1 MLRNFFISRPVLAI
15 TISLIMILCG
25 LVALLHLP
33 VAQFPNIAPP
43 TISISASYPG
53 ANAETGAKV
62 VAAQIENQ
70 LNGVSDLMYLQTA
83 TTSTGAISITLYYNI
98 GADTN
103 YAINEVLNRLQ
114 SAMRLLPKVV
124 QQQGVVARKTSPDML
139 AMVSFYAD
147 PYIDSKWVSEYLQR
161 TVKND
166 LLLLSSVGTVNI
178 LGTGSYAINIW
189 LDPNKMAKYSV
200 TVDDLQTVIN
210 DQNREYVIGRTNAVP
225 NVAES
230 HLTLS
235 IIGQAMYSTPKQ
247 FENIIIRNKG
257 NQVVKI
263 KDVARVELGSNN
275 YNTIAQVNFRN
286 ESGKFFNYPCALMMI
301 YTVPNAN
308 QLESIKQ
315 VMNKIKEDSQRFP
328 VGLQYKLTLDNSKFV
343 SASVKNVDDTLEIAI
358 MLVGIVIFLFLRN
371 WRASIIAIISIPVSV
386 IGTMACLY
394 LLHFSLNTLSL
405 FAMVL
410 AIGIV
415 VDDAIVIVENI
426 ERLRIEHPEWSLRLV
441 IEETMREVFG
451 AVIAI
456 VLVLSVVFIPVMVLG
471 GLAGIMYRQFAV
483 TISCAVVLSGI
494 CALTFTPAI
503 SYLLLKSNT
512 HPPKKSSWFNRLI
525 DQLTTIYVSIAS
537 HLIYHKKTALI
548 FWFTILIAM
557 GGMFK
562 SISRGFI
569 PNEDLGLVFGTIN
582 LASSSNLAQ
591 TKIKVDEMVKKLT
604 KNPYIDTITSVTGF
618 DFLDFSSQKTYAAT
632 LFIILKDWSQRTS
645 PDSSSDHVIEQINA
659 LQKNEPGI
667 TIQAFKQPP
676 MRGLN
681 TTGGVEFFVEDLI
694 TGDPKKLQKIVD
706 EFINRL
712 KQHKEIA
719 GGFQTLNTNV
729 PVMSIIPDI
738 DRAKFFGVNLNSVY
752 NSIQAMY
759 SNFYVNYAYIMQDL
773 VWVIIEADYRFR
785 ATIQN
790 LSNVFVHSSITNE
803 MIPINSMVQVSTS
816 RNAQVIQRFNDYF
829 ASKVT
834 LTPAPGYSMGD
845 VMNVVTRESSSL
857 PQGYSYEWFGT
868 SYQQQ
873 QSKSTSK
880 LAFGFSLIM
889 IYLVL
894 AALYKMWRLPLV
906 VLLGIPCALFGSAVF
921 LLLSGKTNDLY
932 FQISLITLL
941 GLSAKNI
948 ILLTEFAL
956 QNYKNGMGVEQSAIY
971 ALQLRFRPI
980 VMTSVTFILGALP
993 LVFARGAGAN
1003 AQHSVGLGIIGGIL
1017 GSVLIGTL
1025 LTPALF
1031 VMFMKN
1037 KKISCDEDH

>member
-1 MLRNFFISRPVLAI
+1 M
-15 TISLIMILCG
+15 
-25 LVALLHLP
+25 LHLP
-33 VAQFPNIAPP
+33 IAQYPNIAPP
-43 TISISASYPG
+43 TITINASYPG

-70 LNGVSDLMYLQTA
+70 LNGVSDLMYMQTS
-83 TTSTGAISITLYYNI
+83 TTSTGAVAITLYYNI
-98 GADTN
+98 GADTD

-114 SAMRLLPKVV
+114 SAMRLLPTEV
-124 QQQGVVARKTSPDML
+124 QRQGVVARKTSPDML
-139 AMVSFYAD
+139 GMISFYAD
-147 PYIDSKWVSEYLQR
+147 PYIDSKWISEYLQR

-166 LLLLSSVGTVNI
+166 LLLLPSVGTVNV

-189 LDPNKMAKYSV
+189 LDPNKMEKYSI
-200 TVDDLQTVIN
+200 TVDDIQSVIN
-210 DQNREYVIGRTNAVP
+210 DQNREYVVGRTNSVP
-225 NVAES
+225 DVAES
-230 HLTLS
+230 SLTIN
-235 IIGQAMYSTPKQ
+235 IIGQAMYSNPKQ
-247 FENIIIRNKG
+247 FENIIIRNSG
-257 NQVVKI
+257 NQTIKI

-275 YNTIAQVNFRN
+275 YNTVAQVNFRD
-286 ESGKFFNYPCALMMI
+286 SAGKFFNYPCAIMMI

-308 QLESIKQ
+308 QLQSIKE
-315 VMNKIKEDSQRFP
+315 VMNKIKEDSLSFP
-328 VGLQYKLTLDNSKFV
+328 SGLQYKLTLDNSKFV
-343 SASVKNVDDTLEIAI
+343 SASVKNVDDTLEIAVI
-358 MLVGIVIFLFLRN
+358 LVGIIIFLFLRN
-371 WRASIIAIISIPVSV
+371 WRASVIAIISIPVSV
-386 IGTMACLY
+386 VGTMACLY

-426 ERLRIEHPEWSLRLV
+426 ERLRLEHPDWALRLI
-441 IEETMREVFG
+441 IEETMHEVFG
-451 AVIAI
+451 AVVAI
-456 VLVLSVVFIPVMVLG
+456 VLVLSVVFIPAMVLS

-483 TISCAVVLSGI
+483 TISCAVLLSGI

-503 SYLLLKSNT
+503 SLLFLKSNVS
-512 HPPKKSSWFNRLI
+512 PDKNLGWFNRLLET
-525 DQLTTIYVSIAS
+525 LTKSYVYMATF
-537 HLIYHKKTALI
+537 LIYHKKTALL
-548 FWFTILIAM
+548 FWLSILICM
-557 GGMFK
+557 GVMFK

-569 PNEDLGLVFGTIN
+569 PNEDLGLVFGTVN
-582 LASSSNLAQ
+582 LAPSSNLTQ
-591 TKIKVDEMVKKLT
+591 TKAKVDKMVKELT
-604 KNPYIDTITSVTGF
+604 KNPYIDTITSVAGF
-618 DFLDFSSQKTYAAT
+618 DFLDFGSQKTYAAS

-645 PDSSSDHVIEQINA
+645 SDSSADYVIDQVNQ
-659 LQKNEPGI
+659 LQKNDPAVI
-667 TIQAFKQPP
+667 INAFKQPP

-681 TTGGVEFFVEDLI
+681 TTGGVEFFIEDLI
-694 TGDPKKLQKIVD
+694 VGDPKKLQQIVD
-706 EFINRL
+706 AFIARL

-719 GGFQTLNTNV
+719 GGFQTLNTNI
-729 PVMSIIPDI
+729 PVMSIVPDV
-738 DRAKFFGVNLNSVY
+738 DRAKFYGVNLNSVY

-773 VWVIIEADYRFR
+773 VWVIMEADYQFR

-790 LSNVFVHSSITNE
+790 LSNVFVHSETSDK
-803 MIPINSMVQVSTS
+803 MIPINSMVKVTTS

-834 LTPAPGYSMGD
+834 LTPAAGYSMGD
-845 VMNVVTRESSSL
+845 AMNVVVRESSYL
-857 PQGYSYEWFGT
+857 PKGYSYEWFGT

-873 QSKSTSK
+873 QSRSTSK
-880 LAFGFSLIM
+880 LALVFSLVM

-906 VLLGIPCALFGSAVF
+906 VLSGIPCALFGSAVF

-956 QNYKNGMGVEQSAIY
+956 QNYKNGMTVEQSAIY

-980 VMTSVTFILGALP
+980 VMTSITFILGALP

-1025 LTPALF
+1025 LTPAFF

-1037 KKISCDEDH
+1037 KKLSTDENL